1 MSIYGDNIF
10 APQQAARGRRKQP
23 THGYIPLFDDALLA
37 DEAVAEDAVTPE
49 ERESVLSQIGEA
61 TGGTVARVADTIS
74 MPGDYLR
81 GASVGQ
87 VGERLDGR
95 EWLRALGLVGQEDNW
110 GNWAGG
116 VAADILTDPLSLLS
130 GPAKALTPAGKAAA
144 KLAGPVGNLLDTAP
158 TALTRKAISQGLDSA
173 ALPTV
178 AQRTRKALEATGRKI
193 STFDPATVGRPLY
206 GVRTSRRAGTLDD
219 LIKYSDDPDKM
230 EEAARQLLGGNLDK
244 IRNQPLAKSFGVGL
258 PFQDPAIVGDFLGKG
273 FGDRY
278 ADLLDTAGQAIRW
291 SPVGRTA
298 AAAFDS
304 RVGGVI
310 DPEEQITNIANWQA
324 RTTGAAQAA
333 GRQTAMLSRIQQED
347 PTVFSQEG
355 NERLGRYLEG
365 PNVRT
370 AEDVAYVES
379 RPSLKEYADSWIS
392 DRQSNLAARRQ
403 LGLSSEPLK
412 DKYGIDYLPRQ
423 AEASL
428 QMASKRNK
436 ALKNA
441 LSPFTPDS
449 LGRTEA
455 FQVPGGRQTIIELS
469 QDANIAGPKRLLTT
483 DEEAGQYIT
492 DLLNGKVQ
500 TGQPKVKLPQGIK
513 IARSLSQLPD
523 EVVKKAPLFG
533 QHPTDMIFDHMRAQ
547 GEAAGTATTLYDSV
561 ATMAKNAK
569 YTQVDTSV
577 GGRHIS
583 VSDALNRLGLKSYD
597 DSLDDVFT
605 GSDMLEPLDDVAE
618 NAAALTKNRNVGRSI
633 DQRTGAAQQMR
644 ERLAK
649 LTGEDPDSINLSEWS
664 IPEEHITRLTRAKDA
679 FSGDEVSNTLLNW
692 LDSYTAVWKG
702 SILAWPSRSTRDL
715 MSGAISNWMEGALDM
730 QSISAAK
737 ALVMEGPQSKAF
749 QTMLRAIPR
758 YASDDG
764 LNQFYADLAATGLTR
779 GSGLTE
785 IGASV
790 AGLRAKDALVGS
802 DPISLASIGRELGSG
817 WNKNDFF
824 SFRTPLTP
832 TTDNLNP
839 ILRAGE
845 RANTLTDNV
854 NRLTGYL
861 ALLKKGYEPMSAAA
875 AMKRAHVD
883 YTALTQFERGF
894 LRRVIP
900 WYSYQSRIFREVLR
914 QVSERPGGRYGQLI
928 QLGED
933 MQDQSEDGPYV
944 PSSIRSQLAIPIP
957 PEWGGTPAPGTQSYL
972 KLGGII
978 PGAEQI
984 NMLETPVS
992 LSGAG
997 LTQAAGG
1004 TLRKA
1009 AMQANPA
1016 LRMLVEGISGEDLY
1030 TRQPIGEATTAL
1042 DTALRYATG
1051 NQNANVPFVVDKGV
1065 ELLPFTARPLGVVRS
1080 MLDTRGDQPLAHRSM
1095 KTLANAV
1102 SGIRTEDVD
1111 PQRALADAV
1120 REIDKSIDPYT
1131 REFNQTYIPEYL
1143 QPSVPEWAIRRQ
1155 AVSRALARERR
1166 EARKPKK
1173 QDKRASNLLFQ

>member
-1 MSIYGDNIF
+1 MTVFGDNIF

-23 THGYIPLFDDALLA
+23 THGYIPIFDDALLA
-37 DEAVAEDAVTPE
+37 DEPVEADAVTPE

-61 TGGTVARVADTIS
+61 TGGTVARLADLIS
-74 MPGDYLR
+74 MPGEYLR
-81 GASVGQ
+81 GAAVGQ
-87 VGERLDGR
+87 VGERLSGR
-95 EWLRALGLVGQEDNW
+95 ELNRALGLAGPEDTW
-110 GNWAGG
+110 GNFVGG
-116 VAADILTDPLSLLS
+116 LATDIVTDPLSLLS
-130 GPAKALTPAGKAAA
+130 GPTKALTPAGKAAA
-144 KLAGPVGNLLDTAP
+144 KLAGPVGSLLDTAP
-158 TALTRKAISQGLDSA
+158 IAMTRKAISGGLDKA
-173 ALPTV
+173 ALPAV

-230 EEAARQLLGGNLDK
+230 EEAARQLLGDNLDK

-273 FGDRY
+273 FGDKY
-278 ADLLDTAGQAIRW
+278 ADVLDTVGQTMRW
-291 SPVGRTA
+291 SAPGRVA

-333 GRQTAMLSRIQQED
+333 GRQTAMLSRIQQESPD
-347 PTVFSQEG
+347 AFSPEG

-370 AEDVAYVES
+370 PEDVDFVES

-412 DKYGIDYLPRQ
+412 DAYGIDYLPRQ

-441 LSPFTPDS
+441 LSAFTPDS
-449 LGRTEA
+449 LGRTKA
-455 FQVPGGRQTIIELS
+455 FQVPGGRQSIIDLS
-469 QDANIAGPKRLLTT
+469 QDTNVAGPKRLLKE
-483 DEEAGQYIT
+483 DDRAGQYIA
-492 DLLNGKVQ
+492 DLLNGRRRLAPDGTVLP
-500 TGQPKVKLPQGIK
+500 GQPEVTLKQGIK
-513 IARSLSQLPD
+513 IARTLSELPD

-533 QHPTDMIFDHMRAQ
+533 QHPTDMIFDHMKNQ

-561 ATMAKNAK
+561 ATMSKNAK
-569 YTQVDTSV
+569 YTQVDTSK

-597 DSLDDVFT
+597 DSLDDI
-605 GSDMLEPLDDVAE
+605 LDG
-618 NAAALTKNRNVGRSI
+618 TGRSI
-633 DQRTGAAQQMR
+633 DQRIGAAQQMR

-715 MSGAISNWMEGALDM
+715 LSGAISNWMEGALDGG
-730 QSISAAK
+730 SVRAAR
-737 ALVMEGPQSKAF
+737 ALVMEGPQSQDF
-749 QTMLRAIPR
+749 QSVLRSIPR
-758 YASDDG
+758 YATDDG

-779 GSGLTE
+779 GSGLNE

-790 AGLRAKDALVGS
+790 VGLRARDALVGS
-802 DPISLASIGRELGSG
+802 DPISMTSIGRELSKG
-817 WNKNDFF
+817 WDRNSFF
-824 SFRTPLTP
+824 SVRTVNSP
-832 TTDNLNP
+832 TTDTLNP

-883 YTALTQFERGF
+883 YTSLTQFERGF

-914 QVSERPGGRYGQLI
+914 QVAERPGGRYGQLI

-933 MQDQSEDGPYV
+933 IQDGSEDGPYV

-957 PEWGGTPAPGTQSYL
+957 PEWGGTPAPGTQAYF
-972 KLGGII
+972 KLGSMI

-997 LTQAAGG
+997 ITQAAGG

-1009 AMQANPA
+1009 AMQANPF
-1016 LRMLVEGISGEDLY
+1016 LRAVVEGVSGEDLY
-1030 TRQPIGEATTAL
+1030 TRQPLGEATTAL
-1042 DTALRYATG
+1042 DAALRAATG

-1065 ELLPFTARPLGVVRS
+1065 ELLPFAARPLGVVRS
-1080 MLDTRGDQPLAHRSM
+1080 MLDTRGDQPLSSRAA
-1095 KTLANAV
+1095 KTAFNTLA
-1102 SGIRTEDVD
+1102 GIRVEDVD
-1111 PQRALADAV
+1111 RQRALADAV

-1131 REFNQTYIPEYL
+1131 REFTQAYIPEQL
-1143 QPSVPEWAIRRQ
+1143 QPQVPEWALRRQ

-1166 EARKPKK
+1166 DARKPKK
-1173 QDKRASNLLFQ
+1173 KDKRASAPANLFQ

>member
-1 MSIYGDNIF
+1 MEAAARELLGDN
-10 APQQAARGRRKQP
+10 
-23 THGYIPLFDDALLA
+23 L
-37 DEAVAEDAVTPE
+37 DE
-49 ERESVLSQIGEA
+49 
-61 TGGTVARVADTIS
+61 
-74 MPGDYLR
+74 
-81 GASVGQ
+81 
-87 VGERLDGR
+87 
-95 EWLRALGLVGQEDNW
+95 
-110 GNWAGG
+110 
-116 VAADILTDPLSLLS
+116 
-130 GPAKALTPAGKAAA
+130 
-144 KLAGPVGNLLDTAP
+144 
-158 TALTRKAISQGLDSA
+158 
-173 ALPTV
+173 
-178 AQRTRKALEATGRKI
+178 
-193 STFDPATVGRPLY
+193 
-206 GVRTSRRAGTLDD
+206 
-219 LIKYSDDPDKM
+219 
-230 EEAARQLLGGNLDK
+230 

-258 PFQDPAIVGDFLGKG
+258 PFQDPSIVGDFLGKG
-273 FGDRY
+273 FGDKY
-278 ADLLDTAGQAIRW
+278 ADVLDTVGQGIRW
-291 SPVGRTA
+291 SAPGRAA

-304 RVGGVI
+304 RVGSAI

-333 GRQTAMLSRIQQED
+333 GRQTAMLSRIQQESPD
-347 PTVFSQEG
+347 AFSQEG

-370 AEDVAYVES
+370 PEDVDFVES

-392 DRQSNLAARRQ
+392 DRQSNLAARRE

-412 DKYGIDYLPRQ
+412 DAYGIDYLPRQ

-428 QMASKRNK
+428 QMAGKRNK

-455 FQVPGGRQTIIELS
+455 FQVPGGRQSIIDLS
-469 QDANIAGPKRLLTT
+469 KDANVAGPKRRLTN
-483 DEEAGQYIT
+483 DEQAGQYIA
-492 DLLNGKVQ
+492 DLLNGRRRLAPDGAVLP
-500 TGQPKVKLPQGIK
+500 GQPEVDLSQGIK
-513 IARSLSQLPD
+513 IARTLSELPD

-533 QHPTDMIFDHMRAQ
+533 QHPTDMIFDHMKNQ

-561 ATMAKNAK
+561 ATMSKNAK
-569 YTQVDTSV
+569 YTQVDTSK

-597 DSLDDVFT
+597 DSLDDI
-605 GSDMLEPLDDVAE
+605 LDG
-618 NAAALTKNRNVGRSI
+618 TGRSI

-644 ERLAK
+644 ERLSK
-649 LTGEDPDSINLSEWS
+649 LTGDDADSINLSEWS

-715 MSGAISNWMEGALDM
+715 MSGAVSNWMEGALGVG
-730 QSISAAK
+730 SVRAAR
-737 ALVMEGPQSKAF
+737 ALVMEGPQSPAF
-749 QTMLRAIPR
+749 QSVLRSIPR
-758 YASDDG
+758 YATDDG

-779 GSGLTE
+779 GSGLNE

-790 AGLRAKDALVGS
+790 VGLRARDALVGS
-802 DPISLASIGRELGSG
+802 DPISMTSIGRELSKG
-817 WNKNDFF
+817 WDWD
-824 SFRTPLTP
+824 SFRSIRTVNSP
-832 TTDNLNP
+832 TTDTLNP

-861 ALLKKGYEPMSAAA
+861 ALLKKGYEPGSAAA

-883 YTALTQFERGF
+883 YTSLTQFEREF

-914 QVSERPGGRYGQLI
+914 QVAERPGGRYGQLL

-933 MQDQSEDGPYV
+933 IQDGSEDGPYV

-997 LTQAAGG
+997 IMQSAGG

-1009 AMQANPA
+1009 AMQANPFLRAGVEA
-1016 LRMLVEGISGEDLY
+1016 LSGEDLY
-1030 TRQPIGEATTAL
+1030 TRQPLGEATTAL
-1042 DTALRYATG
+1042 DAALRYATG

-1065 ELLPFTARPLGVVRS
+1065 ELLPFAARPLGVVRS
-1080 MLDTRGDQPLAHRSM
+1080 MLDTRGDQPLAHRSI

-1102 SGIRTEDVD
+1102 SGVRTEDVD

-1131 REFNQTYIPEYL
+1131 REFKQAYIPAHL
-1143 QPSVPEWAIRRQ
+1143 QPQVPEWALRRQ
-1155 AVSRALARERR
+1155 AVSRALGRERR

-1173 QDKRASNLLFQ
+1173 KSKRDSGPANLFQ